1 MLNDINAQFIV
12 LKVFH
17 TIKKTMKIKMY
28 LQVSFWPIWVEEY
41 FLCPTRTYRQ
51 WIIELNKIWL
61 VWNPNSFQKF
71 LYKIGIPHHPNLFLF
86 YLYII
91 QYILKVLKFLYD
103 FFDISWFTNYFSFEK
118 KDFDAPHYPDS
129 EYVVKTFDRLIFLFI
144 FWILKSF

>member
-1 MLNDINAQFIV
+1 MCPFSKYFRIFEKISDIEVLITNINRLLNDFSSFLFFRKRWNHSIIFNIFLDDFVNCSQF
-12 LKVFH
+12 L
-17 TIKKTMKIKMY
+17 T
-28 LQVSFWPIWVEEY
+28 
-41 FLCPTRTYRQ
+41 
-51 WIIELNKIWL
+51 
-61 VWNPNSFQKF
+61 KF
-71 LYKIGIPHHPNLFLF
+71 LYEIGIPHHPNLFLF

-144 FWILKSF
+144 FG